1 MSTRLPFA
9 ASLTLLLLAVA
20 VPASAQFPR
29 VAPKVRDY
37 RVEFAY
43 STWKPEPDLVLRTSG
58 GDDVN
63 LVSTFGL
70 EKPSVKQFSLTIK
83 PGQHHKLRFQYV
95 PMTFDKDTV
104 LNQTFVFGGRTYNVS
119 APATLNLDWVL
130 SRAGY
135 EWDPVSTPSGYLGLI
150 AEVKYNQ
157 IRANVTAEGAGLG
170 SVKTNAPIPAV
181 GVAAGGYLLPRTL
194 SVNVEV
200 TGFKLP
206 DRIDLEGR
214 FVDYDLRVTA
224 HLGRAL
230 GLNAGY
236 RSVDA
241 RYLVDG
247 DRGALKMKGP
257 YVGAALRF

>member
-1 MSTRLPFA
+1 MSTRTPLV
-9 ASLTLLLLAVA
+9 ASLLLAALAAA

-29 VAPKVRDY
+29 VTPKVRDY

-43 STWKPEPDLVLRTSG
+43 NTWKPEPTLTLGTGG

-63 LVSTFGL
+63 LVGAFGL
-70 EKPSVKQFSLTIK
+70 EKPGVRQFSLTIK
-83 PGQHHKLRFQYV
+83 PGMHHKLRFQYV
-95 PMTFDKDTV
+95 PMDFDKDAT
-104 LNQTFVFGGRTYNVS
+104 LSQTFTFAGRTYD
-119 APATLNLDWVL
+119 AGMPATLNLDWVL

-135 EWDPVSTPSGYLGLI
+135 EWDAVATPSGYLGLI

-157 IRANVTAEGAGLG
+157 IRANVTAEGVGVA

-194 SVNVEV
+194 SVHFEV

-214 FVDYDLRVTA
+214 FLDYDLHVTG
-224 HLGRAL
+224 HLGAV
-230 GLNAGY
+230 GVQAGY
-236 RSVDA
+236 RSIDA
-241 RYLVDG
+241 RYLVDA
-247 DRGALKMKGP
+247 DRGTLKMKGP
-257 YVGAALRF
+257 YLGAALRF